1 MTERLAPGELLG
13 STLDDRY
20 LLHEEVGR
28 GGMAV
33 VYRAWDKQLHRP
45 VAIKLL
51 RNDSDS
57 ASEAHRRVK
66 EARALAAINHPALV
80 TLFDAVIR
88 DDRSYLVMELVE
100 GHTLR
105 TEIAAGRLEPREVAL
120 IARDIADGLRAVHAA
135 GIIHRDIKPP
145 NILLAPST
153 FPEQRFRAKLSD
165 FGIAH
170 FVDTTRVTSPGLFL
184 GTANYVSPE
193 QAHGHP
199 PVAASDIYALGLTLL
214 ESLVGEPAF
223 VGSALEVVAAR
234 LSRDPNVPSE
244 LGPEW
249 SKLLVSMTA
258 RDPAARPTAR
268 EVASAARAISALGT
282 QTLEV
287 SLETAP
293 FAAPEIPHAATRDS
307 TTVADQTLD
316 ATRRL
321 PAPSVSDDALLR
333 PRGAARQRARQKI
346 LLLAGGAVGI
356 LLIGAGI
363 FLVPAL
369 ATAEAPAPTSTPT
382 LPSLAPPLDEDMRD
396 LLEQVSP

>member
-20 LLHEEVGR
+20 LIHEEVGR

-66 EARALAAINHPALV
+66 EARALAAINHPSLV

-105 TEIAAGRLEPREVAL
+105 TEIASGTLPSREVAL

-153 FPEQRFRAKLSD
+153 FPDQRYRAKLSD

-170 FVDTTRVTSPGLFL
+170 FVDTTRVTKPGLFL

-199 PVAASDIYALGLTLL
+199 PVPASDIYALGLTLL
-214 ESLVGEPAF
+214 EALVGQPPF

-234 LSRDPNVPSE
+234 LHRDPHVPSE

-249 SKLLVSMTA
+249 TALLTAMMA

-268 EVASAARAISALGT
+268 DVATAARQISALGQPAT
-282 QTLEV
+282 EV

-293 FAAPEIPHAATRDS
+293 FAAPDIPGGARVESETEA
-307 TTVADQTLD
+307 VASLE

-321 PAPSVSDDALLR
+321 PITPDDAPRR
-333 PRGAARQRARQKI
+333 PRPAARARARQKMF
-346 LLLAGGAVGI
+346 LLAGGVVG
-356 LLIGAGI
+356 LLMIVAGI

-369 ATAEAPAPTSTPT
+369 ATAEPPAPESTPT
-382 LPSLAPPLDEDMRD
+382 LPSLAPPLDDDMRE
-396 LLEQVSP
+396 LLEQVAP